1 MPLPMT
7 VDDFKMVSAT
17 CEVRYEKAYLIYDRT
32 GQVCHDACALFTDC
46 NVLSATPNQTI
57 FQAKE
62 GSASLE
68 LAASRFSA
76 TRPDSSLEKFAGHC
90 KKFFDSV
97 TKNLDVKVFTRVGLR
112 TILRK
117 EFGALDEAKAA
128 LVSLKLA
135 GLQSAERYG
144 VASEPRE
151 ILFRWESD
159 QLGVMLRLSA
169 ESGKID
175 IVLPPELEAEKSEIH
190 KSFSGLVLDVDY
202 YTLAPVERTQ
212 WDAAAWIQRSIR
224 TIKRDTNVIFG
235 N

>member
-1 MPLPMT
+1 MT

-17 CEVRYEKAYLIYDRT
+17 CEARYENAYLIYDRT
-32 GQVCHDACALFTDC
+32 GQVCYEARSLFTDC

-62 GSASLE
+62 GSAALE
-68 LAASRFSA
+68 LMQSRFSS
-76 TRPDSSLEKFAGHC
+76 TRPDSSLEKFAGDC
-90 KKFFDSV
+90 KKFLDSV
-97 TKNLDVKVFTRVGLR
+97 TKNLEVKVFTRIGLR

-117 EFGALDEAKAA
+117 DFGTLDEAKAA

-135 GLQSAERYG
+135 GLKSAERYG
-144 VASEPRE
+144 IASEPRE

-169 ESGKID
+169 ETGKID
-175 IVLPPELEAEKSEIH
+175 IVPPPELQAKESEIH

-202 YTLAPVERTQ
+202 YTLAPVERAQ
-212 WDAAAWIQRSIR
+212 WDAPTWIQRSLR
-224 TIKRDTNVIFG
+224 MIKRDTNLIFG